1 MTVGHAKAVISYLWL
16 IFGSIIFGLVVYLT
30 LIGKFRFSASDWDA
44 GLSWVTPLILP
55 VLGFIIPTWTIR
67 ATKRD
72 RVVLK
77 NTHVFFA
84 AVLLSTLYFLGL
96 FGVLWRL
103 PQEISEIEAY
113 VNDVMRTSSW
123 FLGTIQALTI
133 VVVGKFFLEEIQ

>member
-1 MTVGHAKAVISYLWL
+1 V
-16 IFGSIIFGLVVYLT
+16 LT
-30 LIGKFRFSASDWDA
+30 
-44 GLSWVTPLILP
+44 
-55 VLGFIIPTWTIR
+55 
-67 ATKRD
+67 
-72 RVVLK
+72 

-84 AVLLSTLYFLGL
+84 AILLSILYFAGL

>member
-1 MTVGHAKAVISYLWL
+1 MTVGHAKAAISYIWL
-16 IFGSIIFGLVVYLT
+16 VLGAIVFGLVVYLT
-30 LIGKFRFSASDWDA
+30 MIGKFRFSPSDWDA
-44 GLSWVTPLILP
+44 GLSWITPLVLP
-55 VLGFIIPTWTIR
+55 VLGFIIPTWTVHT
-67 ATKRD
+67 TKRD
-72 RVVLK
+72 RVVLT

-84 AVLLSTLYFLGL
+84 AIPLSILYFAGL